1 MDNEEDTRVVL
12 RKGSMQVSDSKC
24 EREDGNSNRPL
35 VLDNTFETAFGVT
48 VRMFRWMNARE
59 LLKAKLVCKSWQKTI
74 ELVLSRRCKVSTFF
88 QETSLTESDRSCSDA
103 YPGNRLKELSV
114 VPSLVFMLHCTK
126 VRDYPLSWYTSVKRP
141 ISDSVPPNC
150 RLIGGIADDGLY
162 GWNEEVDVQ
171 QPMFTPG
178 HTNDAVAGFIF
189 SDGLLS
195 RCDVHVQSIAVTNA
209 VERAMFAMSDA
220 ERNIDSFCK
229 LFNWPREEEIKCV
242 ILLASEPSWRQH
254 ERQMCDWL
262 LNLQM
267 DGPQVA
273 LCGGV
278 LSFVRAEQVIKKD
291 DIIRITRRRFWTE
304 DRYPMAH
311 MVGLVFGGRGVRA
324 SSFVISSSTQKEEDI
339 KSELNRWKR
348 SVIDTWPCTSN
359 CIAFLFS
366 CCGRQSEVNEA
377 RLFTSVFPNIP
388 ICGLKTYGEYGS
400 NVPSEL
406 LKVACENRSRKRV
419 HSGSEEVLLS
429 FSNVYAIVSF
439 D

>member
-162 GWNEEVDVQ
+162 GQMSPPLRLPPAGKEESNLQVQ
-171 QPMFTPG
+171 
-178 HTNDAVAGFIF
+178 
-189 SDGLLS
+189 
-195 RCDVHVQSIAVTNA
+195 
-209 VERAMFAMSDA
+209 
-220 ERNIDSFCK
+220 
-229 LFNWPREEEIKCV
+229 EEIKCV

-339 KSELNRWKR
+339 KSEFNRWKR